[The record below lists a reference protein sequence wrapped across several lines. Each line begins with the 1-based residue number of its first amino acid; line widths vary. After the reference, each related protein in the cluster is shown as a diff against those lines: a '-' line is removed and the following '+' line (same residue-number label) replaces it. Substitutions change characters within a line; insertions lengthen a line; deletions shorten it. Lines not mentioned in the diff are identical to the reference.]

1 MKWLVKFRVNS
12 SPRNRTE
19 VPALF
24 NYTRLLTLQEK
35 MYNFL
40 IALKVKMKDVILFR
54 YVVGSKSL
62 RPDIQ
67 KPRQMENAVGDI

>member
-1 MKWLVKFRVNS
+1 
-12 SPRNRTE
+12 
-19 VPALF
+19 
-24 NYTRLLTLQEK
+24 